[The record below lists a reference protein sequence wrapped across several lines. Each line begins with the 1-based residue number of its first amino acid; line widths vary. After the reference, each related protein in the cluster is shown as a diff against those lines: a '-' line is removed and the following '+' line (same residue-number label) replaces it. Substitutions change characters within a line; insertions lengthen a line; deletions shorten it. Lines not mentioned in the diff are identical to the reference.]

1 MANFRLTDAAI
12 AIEDW
17 SSLKMDRLIGL
28 ADEIIDE
35 FNLTLNDLNTIRGF
49 QCIGTDDDKE
59 IMEFIEMELEER
71 LDNENQTQYS

>member
-1 MANFRLTDAAI
+1 MANFRLTDAAT

>member
-1 MANFRLTDAAI
+1 MANFRLTDAAT

-17 SSLKMDRLIGL
+17 SSLKMDHLIGL

-35 FNLTLNDLNTIRGF
+35 FNLTLNDLNMIRGF

>member
-1 MANFRLTDAAI
+1 MANFRLTDAAM

>member
-1 MANFRLTDAAI
+1 MANFRLTDAAT

-35 FNLTLNDLNTIRGF
+35 FNLTLNDLNMIRGF

>member
-1 MANFRLTDAAI
+1 MANFRLTDAAM

-17 SSLKMDRLIGL
+17 SSLKIDHLIGL

-35 FNLTLNDLNTIRGF
+35 FNLTLDDLNMIRGF

-59 IMEFIEMELEER
+59 IMEFIELELVER
-71 LDNENQTQYS
+71 LDNHIS